1 MAAQG
6 RPLVENLERQIDA
19 MLVRRPEF
27 TMRKRPMRGLA
38 VTDENVRRLFSM
50 SLWQLFEL
58 LAAKFGFEIEGEAP
72 PKSG

>member
-19 MLVRRPEF
+19 MLARRPEF
-27 TMRKRPMRGLA
+27 TMRKRSIRGLA
-38 VTDENVRRLFSM
+38 VTEENVRRLFGM
-50 SLWQLFEL
+50 SLWELFEL

-72 PKSG
+72 PKTG